1 MFIGFCIFIRTAKSF
16 GFCFRRKKKKQNKK
30 FPYLHTTLSRDRW
43 QQGGGEFAGWLL
55 DNGLIDQ
62 MKIKLNPIILGNGIP
77 LFGNSTTRAKWNLIK
92 TESFEEGLKI
102 LTYEIES

>member
-1 MFIGFCIFIRTAKSF
+1 MTLPFKLIYHSKYSIFKLRTK
-16 GFCFRRKKKKQNKK
+16 
-30 FPYLHTTLSRDRW
+30 HTSRDRW

-92 TESFEEGLKI
+92 TESFDEGLKI